1 MAGLKCRIALNCEYV
16 TVKVTE
22 CVLVVMSGLFCKRY
36 ITEKAKL
43 LCLLKEIDYF
53 EGKSFIDHFYQP
65 RSGMVK
71 GWLKKW
77 FRPSRQ
83 FGPEKFQKC

>member
-53 EGKSFIDHFYQP
+53 EGKSFIDPF
-65 RSGMVK
+65 
-71 GWLKKW
+71 
-77 FRPSRQ
+77 
-83 FGPEKFQKC
+83 